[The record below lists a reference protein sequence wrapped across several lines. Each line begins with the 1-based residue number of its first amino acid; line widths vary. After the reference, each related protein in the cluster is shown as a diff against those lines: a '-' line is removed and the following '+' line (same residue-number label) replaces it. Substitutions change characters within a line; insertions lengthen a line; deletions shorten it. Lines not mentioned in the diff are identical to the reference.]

1 MNTTLSTRPGR
12 QQETQP
18 QPVRRVGLVDQLA
31 LHVGLALITWGRRP
45 RSGSSER
52 RALKHERQLA
62 RAYEEHRIRRELQS
76 MEYRTS
82 EMQNRVR

>member
-12 QQETQP
+12 TQEQQP
-18 QPVRRVGLVDQLA
+18 QQVRRVGLVDQLA

-76 MEYRTS
+76 MEYHS
-82 EMQNRVR
+82 PELLNRIR

>member
-12 QQETQP
+12 QQESQAV
-18 QPVRRVGLVDQLA
+18 QVRRVGLVDQLA

-45 RSGSSER
+45 VSGSSER

-62 RAYEEHRIRRELQS
+62 RAYEEHRIRRELQN
-76 MEYRTS
+76 MEYRTF
-82 EMQNRVR
+82 ETQNRVR